1 MLRSLEILRSQIDY
15 GIFLPIQ
22 KAAIA
27 ALTGPDDFIEQQRQ
41 DYAARNHALCSGL
54 RKIGWNVPDSQ
65 GTMFVWA
72 KIPKGYASSFDFCMQ
87 LVEKTG
93 F

>member
-1 MLRSLEILRSQIDY
+1 ME
-15 GIFLPIQ
+15 
-22 KAAIA
+22 
-27 ALTGPDDFIEQQRQ
+27 DF
-41 DYAARNHALCSGL
+41 
-54 RKIGWNVPDSQ
+54 GWNVPDSQ

-93 F
+93 LLVTPGSAFGSAGEGYIRMALVVDLPVIGEILEVLEKSGMF